1 MQNFKTG
8 DLLLFSY
15 KPTSWAGWLD
25 EIIYWGTHSYYSHTA
40 VILKDPTF
48 IHPTLKGTFVWQSGE
63 SSNPDPQDGKV
74 KLGVQITPLGEILD
88 SYKGSGHCYYRSINC
103 NSGNFTEENLKK
115 VHEVVYDKPYD
126 VCPIDW
132 VEAFLKKDPNPQKTS
147 RFWCSALVGYIYTKC
162 GILDPSTDWS
172 ILSPSDFSI
181 EGQNL
186 TFCEGM
192 SLSNTQT
199 KLF

>member
-1 MQNFKTG
+1 MKQHKKILITG
-8 DLLLFSY
+8 SEGFIGKELSKKL
-15 KPTSWAGWLD
+15 LD
-25 EIIYWGTHSYYSHTA
+25 EGNEVFCVDILNGYD
-40 VILKDPTF
+40 LKDKNEVDKLPEVDIV
-48 IHPTLKGTFVWQSGE
+48 IHLAAYNGTKWF
-63 SSNPDPQDGKV
+63 
-74 KLGVQITPLGEILD
+74 
-88 SYKGSGHCYYRSINC
+88 
-103 NSGNFTEENLKK
+103 
-115 VHEVVYDKPYD
+115 YDKPYD